1 MVRICV
7 TVADAGMAA
16 NVGGPVQV
24 TMRTFDVENAELE
37 SLLLI
42 TEINTYVQAHV
53 SGAEVITGKP
63 TEQ

>member
-37 SLLLI
+37 SLLNI
-42 TEINTYVQAHV
+42 GNSSGYIQAHI
-53 SGAEVITGKP
+53 SGAEVIIGKP